1 VSNAKRERARFA
13 AVVAFASTAAA
24 YAQEHCR
31 PGVTIIEFVISRI
44 MMP

>member
-13 AVVAFASTAAA
+13 AVVAFALTAAA
-24 YAQEHCR
+24 YAQEHR
-31 PGVTIIEFVISRI
+31 GPDVTIIEFMIGRI